1 MSDQRK
7 TSSRYASNNSPSR
20 PSAPTTSRPSSREAR
35 PTSRNI
41 RPSSRPS
48 SKPRAKTPQDDDSLL
63 TALPTPISIQA
74 PSARS
79 RPSSRVSSATRRLS
93 SPAAP
98 APSLASLPASQR
110 RRPPPP
116 PGYDWHIGGRMK
128 ELRTRFL
135 ARKFLFLWRR
145 RVFGR
150 MTPSEADEFYRRKIV
165 RRCAQGELFCRG
177 LLIDS

>member
-1 MSDQRK
+1 MSDQRQ

-20 PSAPTTSRPSSREAR
+20 PSAPTTSRPSSR
-35 PTSRNI
+35 NI

-48 SKPRAKTPQDDDSLL
+48 SKPRAKTPQDYDSLPTSL
-63 TALPTPISIQA
+63 LTPISIPA
-74 PSARS
+74 PSSWS
-79 RPSSRVSSATRRLS
+79 RPSRVSSATRRLS

-98 APSLASLPASQR
+98 SPSLVSLPASQR

-135 ARKFLFLWRR
+135 ARKFLFLWQRR
-145 RVFGR
+145 IFGR